1 MIEEHTYGAV
11 SYLLSC
17 KGFYDSVFTRVI
29 AVVLILLLSIKLDQ
43 TRCFTHGRIR
53 DKYLKKIDRKAW
65 KELGAKN
72 LLYPRKKLR
81 NYFTSVQI
89 DSFTNRNCR
98 TMVNKESELSV
109 AYSKAQDEATA
120 QEIFRPA

>member
-1 MIEEHTYGAV
+1 MT
-11 SYLLSC
+11 LLI
-17 KGFYDSVFTRVI
+17 F
-29 AVVLILLLSIKLDQ
+29 LKLDQ

-72 LLYPRKKLR
+72 LFYPRKKLR

-109 AYSKAQDEATA
+109 VYSKAQDQATA
-120 QEIFRPA
+120 QEIFRPV

>member
-1 MIEEHTYGAV
+1 MT
-11 SYLLSC
+11 LLI
-17 KGFYDSVFTRVI
+17 F
-29 AVVLILLLSIKLDQ
+29 LKLDQ

-72 LLYPRKKLR
+72 LFYPRKKLR

-109 AYSKAQDEATA
+109 VYSKAQDQATA

>member
-1 MIEEHTYGAV
+1 M
-11 SYLLSC
+11 
-17 KGFYDSVFTRVI
+17 GFYDSVFTRVI

-65 KELGAKN
+65 KALGAKN